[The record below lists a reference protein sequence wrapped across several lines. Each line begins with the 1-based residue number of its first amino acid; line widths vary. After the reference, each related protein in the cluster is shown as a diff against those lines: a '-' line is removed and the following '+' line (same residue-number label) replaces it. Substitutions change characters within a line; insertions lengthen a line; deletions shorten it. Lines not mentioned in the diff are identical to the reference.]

1 MIRVHKNGSRG
12 DPTFYMSIQSS
23 LQARM
28 SSKSTTVN
36 ATKYLQNQKKM
47 IAYYQIKTEGN
58 CVTYLMPHSV
68 LLGLDVRPWSYQRPI
83 DDARV
88 SEISSGIKEEKDVHG
103 IIAMAWHPEENLVV
117 YDGQHRWKALES
129 ITPGSVEDEEIKV
142 FVEIAWDATQDEI
155 TRRFQR
161 VNNCVAVS
169 ELYKQGASADEQL
182 AADRD
187 EISTWMAAFC
197 KKHREFVS
205 TNGKPKRPQ
214 FNRDTFTDEIY
225 SIACDRKLKIG
236 TLLEAITSLN
246 EDYIAD
252 VRMRPTDKAM
262 GGSKTIKEKCE
273 KHGLWL
279 FAETGRLNLDHVMA
293 KLA

>member
-1 MIRVHKNGSRG
+1 
-12 DPTFYMSIQSS
+12 
-23 LQARM
+23 M
-28 SSKSTTVN
+28 SSKSTIVN

-47 IAYYQIKTEGN
+47 IASYQKKTLGKS
-58 CVTYLMPHSV
+58 VTYLMPHSV
-68 LLGLDVRPWSYQRPI
+68 LLGLDVKPWSYQRPV

-88 SEISSGIKEEKDVHG
+88 ADIAAGINEEKDVHG

-117 YDGQHRWKALES
+117 YDGQHRWKALEC
-129 ITPGSVEDEEIKV
+129 ITPGSVEDDEIKV
-142 FVEIAWDATQDEI
+142 FVEITWDATQDEI
-155 TRRFQR
+155 TQRFKR

-169 ELYKQGASADEQL
+169 ELYMQGASADEQL
-182 AADRD
+182 AADQS
-187 EISTWMAAFC
+187 EISAWMAAFC

-214 FNRDTFTDEIY
+214 FNRDTFTEEIY
-225 SIACDRKLKIG
+225 SIACQQKVKICS
-236 TLLEAITSLN
+236 LLAAITSLN
-246 EDYIAD
+246 EDYVAD
-252 VRMRPTDKAM
+252 VRMRPTDKAL

-293 KLA
+293 KLV

>member
-1 MIRVHKNGSRG
+1 
-12 DPTFYMSIQSS
+12 
-23 LQARM
+23 M
-28 SSKSTTVN
+28 SSKSTIVN

-47 IAYYQIKTEGN
+47 IAYYQIKTLGN

-68 LLGLDVRPWSYQRPI
+68 LLGLDVKPWSYQRPV

-88 SEISSGIKEEKDVHG
+88 ADIAAGIKEENDVHG

-129 ITPGSVEDEEIKV
+129 LPPGSVEDDEIKV
-142 FVEIAWDATQDEI
+142 FVEITWNATQDEI
-155 TRRFQR
+155 TQRFKR

-169 ELYKQGASADEQL
+169 ELYMQGASADEQL
-182 AADRD
+182 AADQS
-187 EISTWMAAFC
+187 EISSWMAAFC

-214 FNRDTFTDEIY
+214 FNRDTFTEEIY
-225 SIACDRKLKIG
+225 AIACQQNVKICS
-236 TLLEAITSLN
+236 LLAAITSLN

-279 FAETGRLNLDHVMA
+279 FAETGRLNLVHVMA
-293 KLA
+293 KLVFDKRSKQE

>member
-1 MIRVHKNGSRG
+1 
-12 DPTFYMSIQSS
+12 
-23 LQARM
+23 M
-28 SSKSTTVN
+28 SSKSTIVN

-47 IAYYQIKTEGN
+47 IAYYQIKTLGK

-68 LLGLDVRPWSYQRPI
+68 LLGLDVKPWSYQRPV

-88 SEISSGIKEEKDVHG
+88 ADIAAGIKEEKDVHG
-103 IIAMAWHPEENLVV
+103 IIVMAWHPEENLVV
-117 YDGQHRWKALES
+117 YDGQHRWKALEC
-129 ITPGSVEDEEIKV
+129 ITPGSVEDDEIKV
-142 FVEIAWDATQDEI
+142 FVEITWDATQDEI
-155 TRRFQR
+155 TQRFKR

-169 ELYKQGASADEQL
+169 ELYMQGASADEQL
-182 AADRD
+182 AADQS
-187 EISTWMAAFC
+187 EISAWMAAFC

-214 FNRDTFTDEIY
+214 FNRDTFTEEIY
-225 SIACDRKLKIG
+225 AIACQQNVKIYS
-236 TLLEAITSLN
+236 LLAAITSLN

-279 FAETGRLNLDHVMA
+279 FAETGRLNLVHVMA
-293 KLA
+293 KLV